1 MSCNRFATLLREFW
15 TSSELFYGFRQGKKT
30 NANRIRSFVWRRHE
44 TIVAVMEIFATTGYE
59 AETHTLLDEM
69 AFTKRMGVAGS
80 WRSDNCYST
89 ESGLN
94 QDLDPER
101 TNFRNEHARRA
112 CLAMFESP
120 TLISESSEKTLPF
133 LPTCM
138 CLLAS
143 VN

>member
-1 MSCNRFATLLREFW
+1 M
-15 TSSELFYGFRQGKKT
+15 
-30 NANRIRSFVWRRHE
+30 WRRHKV
-44 TIVAVMEIFATTGYE
+44 IVAVMEIFATTGYE
-59 AETHTLLDEM
+59 AETHALLDEM

-89 ESGLN
+89 KSGLN

-101 TNFRNEHARRA
+101 ANFRNEHARRA
-112 CLAMFESP
+112 CLTMFEP
-120 TLISESSEKTLPF
+120 TTFISENPEKTLPF
-133 LPTCM
+133 PPTCM